1 MKRRRFYISIKQ
13 HGIPPGISLVEV
25 VVAMGIATILLGISM
40 TTMHTVMRAERETSK
55 AAWLGTSL
63 HRFSRLIRSDIH
75 AGTGLEFLEGS
86 TLNSPELTIKKTGD
100 EMVKYQIQGHRIFRV
115 VIRNSQ
121 RVHQDSFI
129 LPEGSHA
136 YFFER
141 KHLNQ
146 AGISIDEP
154 PQMSKGSQQSGA
166 SARKNENKP
175 SSKEFE
181 IVSTIGH
188 DYRLAEMQINPV
200 KKETK

>member
-1 MKRRRFYISIKQ
+1 MKRRRFCISIKQ

-55 AAWLGTSL
+55 AAWLGSSF

-75 AGTGLEFLEGS
+75 AATSLEFLEGS
-86 TLNSPELTIKKTGD
+86 TQSSPELTIKKTD
-100 EMVKYQIQGHRIFRV
+100 AEIVKYRIEGHRIFRV
-115 VIRNSQ
+115 VTRNEQ
-121 RVHQDSFI
+121 QVHQDGFF

-141 KHLNQ
+141 KRLNQ
-146 AGISIDEP
+146 AGIAIDEP
-154 PQMSKGSQQSGA
+154 LHA
-166 SARKNENKP
+166 KNSLKQGRTAVKNSELK
-175 SSKEFE
+175 SSHRELE
-181 IVSTIGH
+181 IISTIGH
-188 DYRLAEMQINPV
+188 DYRLADMQIKPT